1 MLLSR
6 VDEVQE
12 SVEVLILQMI
22 GGLVS
27 AKFILTRVYDEYY
40 I

>member
-12 SVEVLILQMI
+12 SVEVLILPMI
-22 GGLVS
+22 VGLVS
-27 AKFILTRVYDEYY
+27 AKFILTKVCDAYH